1 MSKNILIV
9 GSGFMGTSIA
19 LGLDQTD
26 TCCVEQDHEYQSILK
41 NESIY
46 NEVFSSYESVSGTY
60 DLIIICTRQADVLRS
75 ILYFCEHFSESLVTD
90 ISSSKNFLVNQELP
104 KNFISS
110 HPICGSHKVGPAN
123 AEANLLKD
131 KEVIIL
137 SNTINNNVK
146 NLKDFWHSLGA
157 NTSEMTFDQHDKYYA
172 YLSHFPHFFSFL
184 YKEILEE
191 EGIDYQKYSGDSMKE
206 ILRLSE
212 ANKDLWNEIFSDNKV
227 NLDMLKE
234 KIKKKLL

>member
-1 MSKNILIV
+1 MSRKILIV

-19 LGLDQTD
+19 LGLNQTD
-26 TCCVEQDHEYQSILK
+26 TSCVEQDHEYQSILK
-41 NESIY
+41 NKSIY
-46 NEVFSSYESVSGTY
+46 NEVFSSYESVSGAY
-60 DLIIICTRQADVLRS
+60 DLIIICTRQAEALRS
-75 ILYFCEHFSESLVTD
+75 ILYFCEHFPESLVTD

-110 HPICGSHKVGPAN
+110 HPICGSHKVGPDN
-123 AEANLLKD
+123 AEANLLKN

-137 SNTINNNVK
+137 SDTINNDVK

-157 NTSEMTFDQHDKYYA
+157 NTSEMTLDEHDKHYA

-191 EGIDYQKYSGDSMKE
+191 EGIDYQKYSGDSM
-206 ILRLSE
+206 
-212 ANKDLWNEIFSDNKV
+212 NC
-227 NLDMLKE
+227 
-234 KIKKKLL
+234 LLYTSPSPRDS

>member
-1 MSKNILIV
+1 M
-9 GSGFMGTSIA
+9 
-19 LGLDQTD
+19 
-26 TCCVEQDHEYQSILK
+26 
-41 NESIY
+41 
-46 NEVFSSYESVSGTY
+46 
-60 DLIIICTRQADVLRS
+60 
-75 ILYFCEHFSESLVTD
+75 
-90 ISSSKNFLVNQELP
+90 
-104 KNFISS
+104 
-110 HPICGSHKVGPAN
+110 GPAN
-123 AEANLLKD
+123 AEAGLLKD

-137 SNTINNNVK
+137 NHTDNNDTE

-157 NTSEMTFDQHDKYYA
+157 NTSEMTLDQHDKHYA

-206 ILRLSE
+206 ILRL
-212 ANKDLWNEIFSDNKV
+212 AQADRDLWNEIFSDNKA